1 MRSYQRSFLLLEEQ
15 KWGQRR
21 QDGKCA
27 QLCLLIQESQ
37 AALPASQKL
46 PPGVLAHRAEY
57 SPDLPYAT
65 AQALAELTEQSES
78 DQQMLVFPETVS

>member
-65 AQALAELTEQSES
+65 AQALAELTE
-78 DQQMLVFPETVS
+78 